1 VAEERVAGR
10 DTRRISGSRVAI
22 WVGAAL
28 FAVIAGR
35 FTAQSAPAEFA
46 VLGAGLVVCVW
57 ALRLP
62 AEQRR
67 TAPARLDGRGI
78 LAWLGLL
85 LVFLVWELYAFYRG
99 STPAHPTLS
108 LLLAPLLAEPLPR
121 AAGYLLWLASGVWLA
136 KR

>member
-1 VAEERVAGR
+1 VAEEQVAGR
-10 DTRRISGSRVAI
+10 DTRRCTGARVAI
-22 WVGAAL
+22 WSVATL
-28 FAVIAGR
+28 FALVSGR

-46 VLGAGLVVCVW
+46 VFGAGLVVCVW

-67 TAPARLDGRGI
+67 AAPARLDGRGI

-85 LVFLVWELYAFYRG
+85 LVFLIWELYAFYRG

-108 LLLAPLLAEPLPR
+108 LLLGPLLAEPLPR